1 MRSTWLLPAL
11 HTVRPPPLIT
21 VVTVSVRVAVQGRAA
36 MFCVTVFEF
45 VSGLC
50 PGSVCACPL
59 CRCYLYVCNAQCV

>member
-21 VVTVSVRVAVQGRAA
+21 VVTVSVRVAVQGRAV

-50 PGSVCACPL
+50 PGICVSAVPLLLVCL
-59 CRCYLYVCNAQCV
+59 